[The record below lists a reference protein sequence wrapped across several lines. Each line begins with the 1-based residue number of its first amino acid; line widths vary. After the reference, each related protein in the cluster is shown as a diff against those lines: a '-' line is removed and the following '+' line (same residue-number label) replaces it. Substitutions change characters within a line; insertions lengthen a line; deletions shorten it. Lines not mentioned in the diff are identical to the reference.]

1 MGAAGEPAPEIG
13 EELITRGL
21 ARSGALETGAGASQ
35 SRGARKDSSPAG
47 RSGRVV
53 AEAGSSGEPVRVL
66 VDASSRDRKAVSH
79 LAESLFRLDVGA
91 FLVSAEGFDD
101 DWPDA
106 VVTLASPAYV
116 EEAAKHGPNS
126 DLPGAGFVLVLE
138 PCEWRSL
145 HWLAKAIPLQEGR
158 PAGDLQGL
166 QRAARE
172 LAERIGRVPTGP
184 RRERTAQQTKRGE
197 SAAQR
202 TKRGESPAQT
212 STPAQSVVTEPS
224 IDEVLTFEEPK
235 GPVIVQERP
244 QVADADIAGIAN
256 DDPASENDVL
266 EMTADVRALGA
277 LVAAKA
283 TKPPLSIGLFGDWGS
298 GKTHFMNRLAEFV
311 EQTSNSEGA
320 SASGPYH
327 ARVVQIRFNA
337 WNYVDGNLWASLV
350 HHLFANLR
358 VPGDEDGKARGELL
372 GRIQGK
378 EVELAAS
385 RTEIE
390 ERTRAEREARAAASA
405 AESERARQAG
415 SLASAIASV
424 ARAELKRPLDA
435 LAAGD
440 EKAAKDALARLKLPE
455 RALDSTRAL
464 ESELRRA
471 SGLSRRVRALL
482 AGTRERALAG
492 VALAV
497 SLAVGVGVALAG
509 AIFSWPAVASAIA
522 SIVGAVGVALAALSR
537 GLSRVDGWIGAVEKA
552 NERLVAAEAKVA
564 EESRARATAAFA
576 KLEES
581 TRLVR
586 EETARA
592 TKLATE
598 LETLR
603 AKLAE
608 TSAAR
613 KFEAFVEER
622 AASDEYRR
630 RLGLLATVR
639 EDFAR
644 LSDLMVK
651 GAHEA
656 DGRVVTQPEAQ
667 RVERIV
673 LYIDDL
679 DRCPPARVVEVL
691 EAVHLLL
698 AFPLF
703 VVVVAVDSRWVTR
716 ALAKRYGDMLAEE
729 DGAWDSKASPLDYLE
744 KIFQVPI
751 WVRPLGREGSRRLVA
766 SLVGGESVTLTPTG
780 HGRLADSTAAEPNP
794 DLNVARPP
802 EAKAAAKST
811 VEEPQKPADVARLL
825 DLTEDERSFLAAVG
839 HAAARSPRALK
850 RFVNCYRL
858 LRVRHRAADLAA
870 FLDASKG
877 PPPYQRVAVALALVV
892 GAPRAART
900 ALGRLDDGDATTLG
914 AFLGASVIANSTMP
928 LSEKERARIDA
939 LLATTA
945 ARPVLDLPARDMV
958 EAAHLAWRYSFAF
971 DASAASAQ

>member
-1 MGAAGEPAPEIG
+1 M
-13 EELITRGL
+13 
-21 ARSGALETGAGASQ
+21 
-35 SRGARKDSSPAG
+35 
-47 RSGRVV
+47 V
-53 AEAGSSGEPVRVL
+53 AEAGRPDEPVRVL
-66 VDASSRDRKAVSH
+66 VDASSRDRKAVSD
-79 LAESLFRLDVGA
+79 LAEALFRLEVGSFDV
-91 FLVSAEGFDD
+91 STEGFGD
-101 DWPDA
+101 DWPHV
-106 VVTLASPAYV
+106 VVTLASRAYV
-116 EEAAKHGPNS
+116 EEAAKHGPNH
-126 DLPGAGFVLVLE
+126 DLPEAGFVLVLE

-158 PAGDLQGL
+158 PAGDLPGL
-166 QRAARE
+166 RSAARE
-172 LAERIGRVPTGP
+172 LAERIGREPTGP
-184 RRERTAQQTKRGE
+184 RRERTAQQAKRVE

-202 TKRGESPAQT
+202 TKRGESPSQS

-224 IDEVLTFEEPK
+224 LDEVLTFEEQK
-235 GPVIVQERP
+235 SPVSVRERA

-256 DDPASENDVL
+256 DEPASGNDVL
-266 EMTADVRALGA
+266 EMGADVRALGA

-311 EQTSNSEGA
+311 EQTSKSEGA

-327 ARVVQIRFNA
+327 ARIVQIRFNA

-358 VPGDEDGKARGELL
+358 VPGDEDGRAREDLL

-378 EVELAAS
+378 EIELAAS
-385 RTEIE
+385 KAEIE
-390 ERTRAEREARAAASA
+390 ARTLAEQNAREAASA

-415 SLASAIASV
+415 SLASALASA

-435 LAAGD
+435 LAADD
-440 EKAAKDALARLKLPE
+440 EKPARDALARLKLPE
-455 RALDSTRAL
+455 SALDSTRAL
-464 ESELRRA
+464 DSELRRA

-482 AGTRERALAG
+482 AGTRERAIAG

-497 SLAVGVGVALAG
+497 SLAVGVAVALAG

-552 NERLVAAEAKVA
+552 NERLVAAEAKA
-564 EESRARATAAFA
+564 SEESRARATAAFA

-598 LETLR
+598 LEALR

-716 ALAKRYGDMLAEE
+716 ALAKRYGDMLADE

-744 KIFQVPI
+744 KIFQIPI

-766 SLVGGESVTLTPTG
+766 SLVTPEQVTVPVTPPVPQAAMAGPKPLANSTRDPDAPRTVSPPVPQAALPLDAAREAASES
-780 HGRLADSTAAEPNP
+780 
-794 DLNVARPP
+794 
-802 EAKAAAKST
+802 
-811 VEEPQKPADVARLL
+811 PADAARLL
-825 DLTEDERSFLAAVG
+825 ALTPDEQAFLAAIAP
-839 HAAARSPRALK
+839 AAARSPRALK

-870 FLDASKG
+870 FLDASRG

-900 ALGRLDDGDATTLG
+900 ALGRLDDGDASTLG
-914 AFLGASVIANSTMP
+914 SFLGAHAMRADTTMP
-928 LSEKERARIDA
+928 MSEKERSRIDA
-939 LLATTA
+939 LLATDA
-945 ARPVLDLPARDMV
+945 ARPVLELPARDMV

-971 DASAASAQ
+971 DSSAASAQ